1 MSKKLVAG
9 VVIGIGLLVGLS
21 VMLVAELKHKY
32 DTPIETEVEESEN
45 ELVMPTSQN
54 DDYETVGENQELVT
68 IEGVTYAANLN
79 DYIDVEK
86 FAEAVGQ
93 YGRVTVTSYGGGIGG
108 EFIVTI
114 YTDSGE
120 YTGVWD
126 DPNGVWYES
135 KDDYKGDV
143 DAN

>member
-1 MSKKLVAG
+1 MA
-9 VVIGIGLLVGLS
+9 
-21 VMLVAELKHKY
+21 LVAELEHKY
-32 DTPIETEVEESEN
+32 DTPIETEVEEIEN

-93 YGRVTVTSYGGGIGG
+93 YGRVTVISYGGGIGG
-108 EFIVTI
+108 EFKVELS
-114 YTDSGE
+114 TDKGHIAGTWYDTSGTWVE
-120 YTGVWD
+120 D
-126 DPNGVWYES
+126 
-135 KDDYKGDV
+135 
-143 DAN
+143 

>member
-54 DDYETVGENQELVT
+54 DDYETVGENQESVT
-68 IEGVTYAANLN
+68 IEGVTYVANLN

-93 YGRVTVTSYGGGIGG
+93 YGRVTVISYGGGIGG
-108 EFIVTI
+108 EFKVELS
-114 YTDSGE
+114 TDKGHIAGMWYDTSGTWVE
-120 YTGVWD
+120 D
-126 DPNGVWYES
+126 
-135 KDDYKGDV
+135 
-143 DAN
+143 